1 MGFAVAADEVRNLAQ
16 RCAQAA
22 RDTASPIADSIAK
35 SGDGQS
41 KLALVA
47 GALGSITESA
57 ARVKSLVDEVS
68 SGGVEPSR
76 GIEQVAKAIVQNGKG
91 HTVHGRDRVPYD
103 AGWPAADPR
112 VCDRFS
118 RMRILLAALL
128 ATTGAFAQ
136 KVSVEFDPAAPFPN
150 YHTFAIRDGQIN
162 SRNPA
167 LNSELVKKR
176 IDADIAND
184 FIARG
189 LSMVVGPGPADL
201 NLRYTFGAARG
212 VKPEAYPAGWRG
224 WGTVIVR
231 EPFAEGT
238 LVIDLRD
245 PTTHSLVWR
254 AIATVEK
261 SDLMKVEGK
270 IDSMVEKSVKKYPP
284 KP

>member
-1 MGFAVAADEVRNLAQ
+1 MRTLLFGVLLTS
-16 RCAQAA
+16 CA
-22 RDTASPIADSIAK
+22 I
-35 SGDGQS
+35 
-41 KLALVA
+41 
-47 GALGSITESA
+47 
-57 ARVKSLVDEVS
+57 
-68 SGGVEPSR
+68 
-76 GIEQVAKAIVQNGKG
+76 
-91 HTVHGRDRVPYD
+91 
-103 AGWPAADPR
+103 
-112 VCDRFS
+112 
-118 RMRILLAALL
+118 
-128 ATTGAFAQ
+128 AQ
-136 KVSVEFDPAAPFPN
+136 KVQMESDAAVDFSQFK
-150 YHTFAIRDGQIN
+150 TFAIREQRLN
-162 SRNPA
+162 STNPA